1 MSDDEHKFRL
11 VTRSDF
17 DGLVCAVLLRELNVI
32 NEIKFVH
39 PKDVQDG
46 LVLLSKEDIT
56 ANLPFDCRVQRAF
69 DHHSSE
75 QIRLEEAPTN
85 YVNKP
90 RAPSAARV
98 IYDYY
103 GGQDAFQEIDPS
115 LMDAVDKADSAQ
127 FHMDDVLHPT
137 GWDMLNFVTDDRTGL
152 GYFRE
157 FRISNNKLMTKLI
170 DYCRDHGI
178 DDVLAL
184 PDVKER
190 VDLYNLHYGVFV
202 NQIRRCTTIHQ
213 NLAILDLQGEANIFP
228 GNRFMI
234 YALFPKPNISI
245 HKLWGVDRLNTVFA
259 IGKSIFNI
267 TSNTNIGELALRYGG
282 GGHKSAGS
290 CQVGNDEALGVQDE
304 LIAQIVSD
312 G

>member
-1 MSDDEHKFRL
+1 MANDEHKFRL

-17 DGLVCAVLLRELNVI
+17 DGLVCAVLLRELDVI

-56 ANLPFDCRVQRAF
+56 ANLPFDRRVQRAF

-75 QIRLEEAPTN
+75 QIRLEEAPPN

-103 GGQDAFQEIDPS
+103 GGQDAFQAIDPS

-127 FHMDDVLHPT
+127 FNMDDVLHPT
-137 GWDMLNFVTDDRTGL
+137 GWAMLSFVMDARTGL
-152 GYFRE
+152 GHFRK
-157 FRISNNKLMTKLI
+157 FRISNYDLMTNLI
-170 DYCRDHGI
+170 DYCRDYTI
-178 DDVLAL
+178 DEILDL

-190 VDLYNLHYGVFV
+190 VDLYNLHHGEFV
-202 NQIRRCTTIHQ
+202 NQIRRCTATHH
-213 NLAILDLQGEANIFP
+213 NLVILDLQGESTVFP

-234 YALFPKPNISI
+234 YALFPKANISI

-259 IGKSIFNI
+259 IGKSIFNR

-282 GGHKSAGS
+282 GGHESAGT
-290 CQVGNDEALGVQDE
+290 CQVDNDEAVPVQDE